1 MKRTRKN
8 SRLFRV
14 LNVRRALPLLESN
27 TSLKLFNQLTR
38 VHFILSFFFYAEV
51 TIVLSLDLNSS
62 KDYAARCGLLLSFF
76 FIFYST
82 FSLVDFILSLRILS
96 SKPPPYLFAY
106 SYILN
111 FF

>member
-1 MKRTRKN
+1 MKSTMKN

-27 TSLKLFNQLTR
+27 KSLKLFNQLTR
-38 VHFILSFFFYAEV
+38 VHFIRTFFFYDEV
-51 TIVLSLDLNSS
+51 VVASSLNLNSS
-62 KDYAARCGLLLSFF
+62 KVSAARCGLLPSFL
-76 FIFYST
+76 FYST
-82 FSLVDFILSLRILS
+82 FSLMEVLLSLRISS

-111 FF
+111 FL